1 MVIAVSQQNS
11 KLSSNGVNS
20 VSNGKLRNN
29 IFQNPK
35 RPPLLPSEAENGNP
49 RRPKSK
55 EIASR
60 YLSSS
65 TSSSSSTST
74 TTSSS
79 SNSSNN
85 LTPRRSAS
93 SVMARTVPTTPMASV
108 PNSNRRSQSVE
119 RRRPVTPRTV
129 SGDMSNASKLLMTST
144 RSFSVSFQGESF
156 SVLKS
161 KAKPAPVSSSS
172 ATMRKETPERRKT
185 TPARDQRENLTS
197 KLSDQHRWPARS
209 RSGNSSFFTKSLDF
223 GALTEKARGSGSARV
238 STAMQKS
245 MLDDNKRN
253 IAGTK
258 LESNPKHIE
267 LEKKVDLVPGA
278 ISSVSAAF
286 ERAASDSDS
295 VSSGS
300 ITSLQECG
308 SEAHPRGGPRGIVVP
323 ARVWQETSNRLQRGS
338 EPGSPVQKN
347 NGSKVTG
354 ASKLIGAKKNLNDV
368 PSSSPRNVSSGK
380 GLSSPLR
387 GGLRPAS
394 PSKVFSSSVNS
405 AARGTP
411 SPIRMRN
418 AVSNILNNNVGSTPS
433 ILSFA
438 ADVRRGKM
446 GENMILD
453 AHELR
458 LLYNRHLQWR
468 FGNARAEASLMVQTE
483 GAERSL
489 YNAWVTTSKLRHAV
503 KSKRMELQLLNH
515 NLKLCSIL
523 NRQVPSLE
531 DWDIIERDLSNSLL
545 GATEALEASVV
556 QLPVVDGA
564 RADIQEVKNAL
575 YSAVDVMQTMASSTG
590 SLLTKVEQVNMFIS
604 ELASMALNERGLL
617 SECKDL
623 LSKLTS
629 MEVKDCSL
637 RVHILQLT
645 RMLQTLTLE
654 I

>member
-20 VSNGKLRNN
+20 DSNGKLRNN
-29 IFQNPK
+29 LFQNPN
-35 RPPLLPSEAENGNP
+35 RPPLLPSEAENGPNGNP

-65 TSSSSSTST
+65 TSPCSSTST

-79 SNSSNN
+79 SNSSNYM
-85 LTPRRSAS
+85 TPRPRTSSTITRS
-93 SVMARTVPTTPMASV
+93 VLTTPVPSV
-108 PNSNRRSQSVE
+108 PNSNRRSQSAE
-119 RRRPVTPRTV
+119 RRRLVTPRAV
-129 SGDMSNASKLLMTST
+129 SGDTSNARKLLMTST
-144 RSFSVSFQGESF
+144 RSFSVSFQGEPF

-161 KAKPAPVSSSS
+161 TAKPATVSSSS
-172 ATMRKETPERRKT
+172 ASMRKETPERRKK

-197 KLSDQHRWPARS
+197 KLNDQYRWPVRS
-209 RSGNSSFFTKSLDF
+209 RSGNSSFCTKSLDL
-223 GALTEKARGSGSARV
+223 GALAEKARESGSARAP
-238 STAMQKS
+238 TAMQKS
-245 MLDDNKRN
+245 MMDDNKRN
-253 IAGTK
+253 IAGIK
-258 LESNPKHIE
+258 LDSNYRHIE
-267 LEKKVDLVPGA
+267 LEKKVDLVPRSNSA
-278 ISSVSAAF
+278 ISAAF

-295 VSSGS
+295 TSSGS
-300 ITSLQECG
+300 CTSLQECG
-308 SEAHPRGGPRGIVVP
+308 SAAQPRGGPGGIVVP
-323 ARVWQETSNRLQRGS
+323 ARVWQETFNRLQRGS
-338 EPGSPVQKN
+338 EPGSPVLRN
-347 NGSKVTG
+347 NGSKFTG
-354 ASKLIGAKKNLNDV
+354 ASKLIGAKKCLNDV
-368 PSSSPRNVSSGK
+368 PASSPRNVSSGK

-387 GGLRPAS
+387 GSVRPAS
-394 PSKVFSSSVNS
+394 PSKVFSSSINS

-418 AVSNILNNNVGSTPS
+418 AALNNNVGSTPS
-433 ILSFA
+433 ILSFG

-446 GENMILD
+446 GETMILD

-468 FGNARAEASLMVQTE
+468 FVNAQAETSLMAQTE
-483 GAERSL
+483 LAERSL
-489 YNAWVTTSKLRHAV
+489 YNAWVTTSKLQHSV

-523 NRQVPSLE
+523 NGQVPSLE

-545 GATEALEASVV
+545 GATEALETRVV
-556 QLPVVDGA
+556 RLPVVDGA
-564 RADIQEVKNAL
+564 RVDIQEVKNAL

-604 ELASMALNERGLL
+604 ELSSMALHECELL

-637 RVHILQLT
+637 RAHILQLN
-645 RMLQTLTLE
+645 RMV
-654 I
+654 